1 MNLIDFL
8 FVLQQFRIFIWPSQ
22 ISSPQNTFQNRKE
35 RKTKENK
42 TWEARRSF
50 HTLYHYV
57 VRVKSMIVKY
67 LNFISQGFKIAV
79 FIITLANSPKTNK
92 RTTRKNPIDSLGLKH
107 TKHKP
112 YTWNTSPA
120 KKKKNYCWMAAVYR
134 SIKLT
139 CCKQS
144 VISSTLVGPSA
155 KIFTPRQP
163 EPGLSLHVLM
173 HCSIGIWSSLVMFAG
188 PRTASTPK

>member
-50 HTLYHYV
+50 HTLCHYV

-67 LNFISQGFKIAV
+67 LNFISQGFKISV

-120 KKKKNYCWMAAVYR
+120 KKKKKLLLNGCCISIHKAYLLQAISDFQHSGRTVCKNFHPKATWAGSEFTCVDALFYWNLIVFSDVCW
-134 SIKLT
+134 
-139 CCKQS
+139 
-144 VISSTLVGPSA
+144 A
-155 KIFTPRQP
+155 KDRVHT
-163 EPGLSLHVLM
+163 
-173 HCSIGIWSSLVMFAG
+173 
-188 PRTASTPK
+188 